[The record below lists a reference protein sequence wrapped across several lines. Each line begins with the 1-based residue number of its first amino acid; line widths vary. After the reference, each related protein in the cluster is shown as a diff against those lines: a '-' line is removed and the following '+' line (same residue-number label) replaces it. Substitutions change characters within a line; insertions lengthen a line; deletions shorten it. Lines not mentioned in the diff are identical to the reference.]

1 MPSFRYRAI
10 AQNGEILQGVLDAA
24 SREDCVLKLQEQGHV
39 PIEAHVADG
48 GGGSLRGLLLSRSGV
63 SQDQIGMFTEQLS
76 NLLGAGLPLDRAINI
91 LADLAENDAM
101 RRMVTRIRDAVR
113 GGSSLSLAME
123 NQGGVFSKLYV
134 NMVRAGEMGGSLDK
148 TLRQLAEYLKRTKDL
163 KSNVVSALIY
173 PCLLLLM
180 AGGTLMFMLTYLVP
194 KLRPV
199 FDQLGGDLPML
210 TQIVLACA
218 SVLRYGWWAII
229 LAGIFGTYY
238 FRKQMSNF
246 DTRLVWDQRFLNLP
260 GVGDLLTKMD
270 TARLVRTAGTLLKNG
285 VPLLSTLSISK
296 NVLTNTLLQQAV
308 ETASKEVKTGGGL
321 ASALQRTKLF
331 PKLAVQMVT
340 VGGET
345 GQLDDMLLKVSDVYD
360 SEVRITVDRLLALL
374 VPLLTFT
381 MAGLIAIIVV
391 SMIMAIMRI
400 NSLVA

>member
-1 MPSFRYRAI
+1 MPTFRYRAV

-24 SREDCVLKLQEQGHV
+24 SRDECVLKLQEQGHV
-39 PIEAHVADG
+39 PIEAHLSDSAG
-48 GGGSLRGLLLSRSGV
+48 PSIRGLLRAGSGV
-63 SQDQIGMFTEQLS
+63 SNDQVGMFTEQLA
-76 NLLGAGLPLDRAINI
+76 NLLGAGLPLDRAIQI
-91 LADLAENDAM
+91 LVDLAENDAM

-113 GGSSLSLAME
+113 GGSPLSQALE

-148 TLRQLAEYLKRTKDL
+148 TLKQLAEYLKRTKEL

-173 PCLLLLM
+173 PSLLLLM
-180 AGGTLMFMLTYLVP
+180 AGGTLIFMLTYLVP

-199 FDQLGGDLPML
+199 LEQLGGDLPLL
-210 TQIVLACA
+210 TQIVLAFA
-218 SVLRYGWWAII
+218 SVLRYGWWVI
-229 LAGIFGTYY
+229 LLGGIAGVVY
-238 FRKQMSNF
+238 FRGQMQQPF
-246 DTRLVWDQRFLNLP
+246 TRLQWDQRFLNLP

-285 VPLLSTLSISK
+285 VPLLSTLAIAK
-296 NVLTNTLLQQAV
+296 NVLSNTQLQQAV
-308 ETASKEVKTGGGL
+308 ESASKEVKTGGGL
-321 ASALQRTKLF
+321 AQALARTKLF
-331 PKLAVQMVT
+331 PKLAIQMVT
-340 VGGET
+340 VGEET

-374 VPLLTFT
+374 VPILTFT
-381 MAGLIAIIVV
+381 MAGFIALIVV

>member
-10 AQNGEILQGVLDAA
+10 AQNGEILQGVIDAS
-24 SREDCVLKLQEQGHV
+24 SREECVLKLQEQGHV
-39 PIEAHVADG
+39 PIEAHPADG
-48 GGGSLRGLLLSRSGV
+48 GGTSIRGLLLTGTGISA
-63 SQDQIGMFTEQLS
+63 DQIGMFTEQLS

-218 SVLRYGWWAII
+218 SVLRYGWWVII
-229 LAGIFGTYY
+229 LAAIFGTIY
-238 FRKQMSNF
+238 FRKQMTNF
-246 DTRLVWDQRFLNLP
+246 DSRLIWDRRFLNIP

-285 VPLLSTLSISK
+285 VPLLSTLSIAK

-340 VGGET
+340 VGEET

-374 VPLLTFT
+374 VPLLTFA
-381 MAGLIAIIVV
+381 MAALIAIIVV